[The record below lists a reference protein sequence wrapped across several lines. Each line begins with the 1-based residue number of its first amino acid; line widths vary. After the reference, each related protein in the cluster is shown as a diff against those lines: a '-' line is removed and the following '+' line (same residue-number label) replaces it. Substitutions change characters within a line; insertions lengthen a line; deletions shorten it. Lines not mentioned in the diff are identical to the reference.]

1 MRDANATH
9 QPRSQ
14 FGAGRS
20 SRGIELNEAFA
31 ARTRPFWNV
40 CDRRTAATVTVRSSP
55 VRQARARADW
65 PSRKALPYSGVQ
77 IGEFHVLRELGRGAM
92 AVVYHARSM
101 RTGVDVALKLLPPGK
116 NAKQRERFRREAEAL
131 MILNH
136 PNIVAVHGFGE
147 FNGSLYMAME
157 LIPGEGLDER
167 LERLGPLPVGYAV
180 ELFVP
185 LAKALGHAHERR
197 IVHRD
202 IKPSNVM
209 ISASGKPY
217 LADFGLAKDADS
229 QGGGLTMEGALVGT
243 PGFWSPEQ
251 ARADHGAVGP
261 ATDVYGLGA
270 TLYAALTGK
279 PPITGTNL
287 PEIVIA
293 VQDKKPVPP
302 HVLRPEVPVSLSKV
316 CLRCL
321 AKDPEKRISS
331 GAALANA
338 LQQSLRSRGGG
349 SGGRRRGLLVQAA
362 LTTALGLGGVG
373 AWFATRDLGGDP
385 PARVDEPT
393 PPETPEAP
401 LTRAQLL
408 ERGLKAVRGK
418 DAAAARKAYA
428 AVLELDP
435 EDPLALIGLGQV
447 SMLRKDY
454 YAAIDYLDVGIAALP
469 GDAEAYLYRGIA
481 YAELEQFDKAQADLE
496 RARSIDPTNGRVFYN
511 LGVVA
516 GRRNEGK
523 AALEHFDRA
532 YQLFTDDE
540 EQRNESLLNRG
551 VAKIQCEDYEGA
563 EADVRAAMAVD
574 PTHADLHYYLGIIHY
589 QTQNWSAAV
598 RAFEV
603 ALEELKPGDERHQQI
618 VESLRESRARAGL

>member
-1 MRDANATH
+1 M
-9 QPRSQ
+9 
-14 FGAGRS
+14 
-20 SRGIELNEAFA
+20 
-31 ARTRPFWNV
+31 
-40 CDRRTAATVTVRSSP
+40 VRSSP

-65 PSRKALPYSGVQ
+65 PSRRALPYSDVQ

-302 HVLRPEVPVSLSKV
+302 HTLRHEVPVSLSKV
-316 CLRCL
+316 CMRCL
-321 AKDPEKRISS
+321 AKNPEKRISS

-349 SGGRRRGLLVQAA
+349 SGGRRRGLLIQVA

-373 AWFATRDLGGDP
+373 AWFATRGGGGDSP
-385 PARVDEPT
+385 PPT
-393 PPETPEAP
+393 DGPETPEETPGAP

-408 ERGLKAVRGK
+408 ERGLQAVRSK
-418 DAAAARKAYA
+418 DAVAARKAYA

-447 SMLRKDY
+447 SILRKDY

-469 GDAEAYLYRGIA
+469 ADAEAYLYRGIA
-481 YAELEQFDKAQADLE
+481 YAQLEQFDKALADLE
-496 RARSIDPTNGRVFYN
+496 RARSLDPTSGRVHYN

-516 GRRNEGK
+516 GRRGEGE

-532 YQLFTDDE
+532 YQLFPE
-540 EQRNESLLNRG
+540 GEAQKNEALLNRG
-551 VAKIQCEDYEGA
+551 VSKIQCEDYEGA

-589 QTQNWSAAV
+589 ETQNWSAAV
-598 RAFEV
+598 RALEI
-603 ALEELKPGDERHQQI
+603 ALEELKPGDERREQI
-618 VESLRESRARAGL
+618 VECLRKSRARAGL